1 MPRFYDIIYNTN
13 NATKGL
19 IILFFGIMLAAL
31 NPDDRDFV
39 TDIFDEYEKQLYH
52 IAFSIL
58 KNEHDASDALQE
70 TMYKII
76 KYIDKFTCDDT
87 TDARNKIMIGLRAAI
102 RNTSLR
108 LYKKQQKK
116 NKHEID
122 FYFESDGE
130 EVTIDVEDETANVDD
145 AVIKNED
152 CRKVREALLK
162 LSPDLQDAV
171 NLVYNCNFSCIEAAK
186 FLGISDSALRNRL
199 YQARKKLKEALKGD
213 FSEYDEE

>member
-1 MPRFYDIIYNTN
+1 MFI
-13 NATKGL
+13 
-19 IILFFGIMLAAL
+19 GIMLAAL
-31 NPDDRDFV
+31 NNDDRDFV
-39 TDIFDEYEKQLYH
+39 TDIFDEYGKQLYH
-52 IAFSIL
+52 IALDIL
-58 KNEHDASDALQE
+58 KNEHDAYDALQE

-76 KYIDKFTCDDT
+76 KYIDKFTDDDT
-87 TDARNKIMIGLRAAI
+87 TDARNKIMIGLRVAI

-130 EVTIDVEDETANVDD
+130 EVTIDIEDETANVDD
-145 AVIKNED
+145 VVIKSED

-171 NLVYNCNFSCIEAAK
+171 NLVYNCNFSCAEAAK
-186 FLGISDSALRNRL
+186 FLGIADSALRNRL

>member
-1 MPRFYDIIYNTN
+1 MFI
-13 NATKGL
+13 
-19 IILFFGIMLAAL
+19 GIMLAAL
-31 NPDDRDFV
+31 NPDDIDFV
-39 TDIFDEYEKQLYH
+39 TDIFDEYGKQLYY
-52 IAFSIL
+52 IAFNIL

-70 TMYKII
+70 TMYKVI
-76 KYIDKFTCDDT
+76 KYIDKFTDDDKT
-87 TDARNKIMIGLRAAI
+87 NARNKIMIGLRAAI

-108 LYKKQQKK
+108 QYKKQQKK
-116 NKHEID
+116 NRHETD
-122 FYFESDGE
+122 YFYESDDE
-130 EVTIDVEDETANVDD
+130 ELAIDITDETANVDD

-171 NLVYNCNFSCIEAAK
+171 NLVYNCNFSCAEAAK

>member
-1 MPRFYDIIYNTN
+1 MFI
-13 NATKGL
+13 
-19 IILFFGIMLAAL
+19 GIMLAAL
-31 NPDDRDFV
+31 NNDDRDFV
-39 TDIFDEYEKQLYH
+39 TDIFDEYGKQLYH

-70 TMYKII
+70 TMYKVI
-76 KYIDKFTCDDT
+76 KYIDKFTDDDKT
-87 TDARNKIMIGLRAAI
+87 NARNKIMIGLRATI

-130 EVTIDVEDETANVDD
+130 EVTIDIEDETTNVDD
-145 AVIKNED
+145 VVIKNED

-171 NLVYNCNFSCIEAAK
+171 NLVYNCNFSCAEAAK
-186 FLGISDSALRNRL
+186 FLGIADSALRNRL

-213 FSEYDEE
+213 FSEYDEK